1 MSELSAILVTGG
13 AGFIGANFVPFF
25 CQQHHE
31 YLVVNLDKL
40 TYAADLR
47 HLDSCVSLPNYRF
60 VQADICDR
68 ERMQALFAQYDFRGV
83 IHFAAE
89 SHVDNSIA
97 GPQAFMDSN
106 IMGTFNLLQC
116 AYSHWMEA
124 PQRVKRGYEHC
135 RYHQISTDEVYGS
148 LGDTG
153 LFSEQSPFAPNSP
166 YAASKA
172 SADLLVRAYHHTYG
186 LNTTTSHCSNNYG
199 PKQHQEKLI
208 PKVIHCCLTEQK
220 IPVYGTG
227 RNVRDWIYVMDH
239 CRAVDLIFHQGRN
252 GESYNVGGH
261 QELDNL
267 TLVQQI
273 CALLDE
279 MHPRASKGA
288 MDRAIGGLG
297 QSSPA
302 TYSELISFVTD
313 RAGHDFRYAIDD
325 SKLRSELGWQA
336 QESFA
341 SGLRKTVAWY
351 LAQSSRES

>member
-25 CQQHHE
+25 CQQHPE
-31 YLVVNLDKL
+31 YLVVNIDKL
-40 TYAADLR
+40 TYVADLR
-47 HLDSCVSLPNYRF
+47 HLKQCASLTNYRF
-60 VQADICDR
+60 IQADICDR
-68 ERMQALFAQYDFRGV
+68 ERLCSLFVQYDFRGV
-83 IHFAAE
+83 INFAAE
-89 SHVDNSIA
+89 SHVDNSIVC
-97 GPQAFMDSN
+97 PQAFMDSN

-116 AYSHWMEA
+116 AYAHWMDA
-124 PQRVKRGYEHC
+124 PQQVKHGYEYC

-153 LFSEQSPFAPNSP
+153 VFSEQSPFAPNSP

-172 SADLLVRAYHHTYG
+172 SADLLVRAYHNTYG
-186 LNTTTSHCSNNYG
+186 LNTTISHCSNNYG

-208 PKVIHCCLTEQK
+208 PKVIHCCLTGQN

-239 CRAVDLIFHQGRN
+239 CRAVDLIFHQGRS
-252 GESYNVGGH
+252 GESYNIGGH

-279 MHPRASKGA
+279 MRPRVSAIAGSKA
-288 MDRAIGGLG
+288 KICVD
-297 QSSPA
+297 QSPLA
-302 TYSELISFVTD
+302 VYSGLISFVND

-336 QESFA
+336 QESFT
-341 SGLRKTVAWY
+341 SGLRKTLEWY
-351 LAQSSRES
+351 LFADK